1 MRIAYAVLHR
11 ELTALVC
18 RVKGHSLSLK
28 MEHRNR
34 TKFDRVLS
42 VVHQPPRPRSLK
54 YNFIVS
60 RRRNSPKCIKQ
71 RATRTLH
78 LFGTSRE
85 TRKDSINF
93 IERHERSRYFFS
105 NAPRGKGDT
114 ANRVAFSSIPVLAE
128 SSRIQ
133 RLLR

>member
-11 ELTALVC
+11 ELTALVR

-34 TKFDRVLS
+34 IKFDRVLS
-42 VVHQPPRPRSLK
+42 VVHQPPRSRSLK
-54 YNFIVS
+54 HNFIVS
-60 RRRNSPKCIKQ
+60 RRRNSAKFIKQ
-71 RATRTLH
+71 RETTTLH

-93 IERHERSRYFFS
+93 TERHERSRYFFS

-114 ANRVAFSSIPVLAE
+114 ANRIAFSSIPVLAE